1 MGSPKVEMGK
11 TSLDLWDCLA
21 RDVRGI
27 VLNRRGRE
35 KPGKLW
41 GTPEGLLTIA
51 AEMKVVNFTLDKDG
65 VRKAAAIQYSSKYCI
80 PYQIIEDTFPG
91 V

>member
-1 MGSPKVEMGK
+1 MGPLKVEMGK

-21 RDVRGI
+21 RDTRGI

-41 GTPEGLLTIA
+41 GIPEGLLTIA

-65 VRKAAAIQYSSKYCI
+65 VRKAAMQYSSKYCI
-80 PYQIIEDTFPG
+80 PYRIIEDTFLG